1 MSANALISQLSEY
14 ISGLESEVA
23 DLRDKANTTGIKRAN
38 RKKLDRF
45 AAADIRQM
53 YRTGVSQRALSDIY
67 DVNPATI
74 SRIVR
79 GIYHKQ
85 AV

>member
-45 AAADIRQM
+45 AASDIRQM
-53 YRTGVSQRALSDIY
+53 HRTGVSQRALADIY